1 MSYPVLVDSRAI
13 HDIQEAIDKY
23 GTQKS
28 GLGVRFE
35 NTVNKH
41 MLILEKNPFSQI
53 RYDNVRCLPIKK
65 FSFMIHFILDE
76 TNNLVIV
83 KALLHTSR
91 NLKWI
96 VRK

>member
-1 MSYPVLVDSRAI
+1 MSYSVLVDSRAI
-13 HDIQEAIDKY
+13 HDIQEAIDQY
-23 GTQKS
+23 ETQKS

-41 MLILEKNPFSQI
+41 MLILEKNPFFQI
-53 RYDNVRCLPIKK
+53 RYDNVRCLLIKK
-65 FSFMIHFILDE
+65 FPFMIHFILDE
-76 TNNLVIV
+76 ANNLVIV